1 MAKKKEEGNLGKK
14 EVKEVSHNNELYEK
28 LRDELF
34 QYRVEIQSYKRS
46 INIIIACTSVLVG
59 MFVFFGID
67 RVDSLM
73 KKYEE
78 RAELRLAKT
87 DSLLSQV
94 DVAALDSLSVIVA
107 AKTEVYNKA
116 ISELEKGTRVNKE
129 LYTLL
134 IKNLPSNPL
143 VKKEIKSYI
152 DKSSVDYFDIVE
164 YPEIYKKGQKGECY
178 IVLSENVTVNPDD
191 VLVVSVYPKDRRILV
206 YHQTYSVQGV
216 YNKTLL
222 SFDKYERYLDYTLS
236 ITLLRK
242 EGNDYIGYSESK
254 PIHWIDE

>member
-1 MAKKKEEGNLGKK
+1 MAKKKE
-14 EVKEVSHNNELYEK
+14 VSNKIESPQDYHNSESYEK

-59 MFVFFGID
+59 MLAFFGID
-67 RVDSLM
+67 KIDSFM
-73 KKYEE
+73 NKYDE
-78 RAELRLAKT
+78 RAELRLART

-94 DVAALDSLSVIVA
+94 DVAALDSLSDIVA
-107 AKTEVYNKA
+107 AKTEVYKNA
-116 ISELEKGTRVNKE
+116 VSELEKGTRVNKE

-134 IKNLPSNPL
+134 IRNMPSNPL
-143 VKKEIKSYI
+143 TKKEIKSYI
-152 DKSSVDYFDIVE
+152 DRSGVNYFDIVE
-164 YPEIYKKGQKGECY
+164 YPKIYKQGQKGECY
-178 IVLSENVTVNPDD
+178 MVLNENVTVNPDD

-206 YHQTYSVQGV
+206 YHQAYSVLGV

-236 ITLLRK
+236 VTLLRK
-242 EGNDYIGYSESK
+242 EGNDYVGYSETK
-254 PIHWIDE
+254 PIHWVDE